1 MSIFPTRI
9 LVATDGS
16 EEAAL
21 ALTTAAGTCPRAP
34 TPSCMSPTC
43 SRRLYK
49 DPFRTPYWRGRPT
62 KWSTSLRTPCT
73 RPNPSSIGRWSRSRT
88 RG

>member
-21 ALTTAAGTCPRAP
+21 ALTTAADLSK
-34 TPSCMSPTC
+34 SCTSPTC

-49 DPFRTPYWRGRPT
+49 GPFRTPYWRGRPT
-62 KWSTSLRTPCT
+62 KWSTS
-73 RPNPSSIGRWSRSRT
+73 SRR
-88 RG
+88 R